1 MGSDLTCL
9 ARRASTHLDR
19 WKMVPRSS
27 PSSRLHQPADQKE
40 PAMPD
45 PRVAILG
52 LMLESN
58 RWSRPAGDEDFKS
71 VCWLEGDAILKEAR
85 AATPGMPMEAAAF
98 VKAMDA
104 TGPWQPVPILVASSF
119 PAGPIEQATFERA
132 LAIMLDGLE
141 AAQPLDAVYI
151 CNHGAMT
158 ATHTFDPDGE
168 IVTRV
173 REAVGPKTRIVM
185 TLDLHANLSD
195 RMVTACDLVVGYR
208 TNPHVDMIERGEE
221 AAFGLRRI
229 LLGQADPKTVL
240 VRLPLTPA
248 SVNLLTNAGPYGE
261 LIDYGQKRQAEHSG
275 GILNVSIFGGFVFS
289 DTPKNGVAMV
299 VTARRDHALAQR
311 LANEIAERAWAMRS
325 RFRKTLMPVANAVT
339 YANVPDHVQ
348 VIYADSGDNPGG
360 GGSGRTTELLM
371 ALHAA
376 GAQDVLYGSF
386 FDPALAAEAH
396 KLGKGARFTARFNRD
411 RGQAPWEQ
419 WDLPFEAEAEV
430 VGLTD
435 GRFVGKLGILQGRK
449 VNLGPSA
456 ALRIGGLTVVVIS
469 ARSQTADPMFFEMF
483 DIDIAAAKTVVVKS
497 RGHFRAGFRPWF
509 PPEQVKE
516 IDTAGLTSPV
526 LERLPF
532 EGLGRPSY
540 PLDENATWAPTT

>member
-1 MGSDLTCL
+1 M
-9 ARRASTHLDR
+9 
-19 WKMVPRSS
+19 K
-27 PSSRLHQPADQKE
+27 
-40 PAMPD
+40 

-52 LMLESN
+52 LALESN
-58 RWSRPAGDEDFKS
+58 RWSRPAGEEDFKS
-71 VCWLEGDAILKEAR
+71 ACWLEGDAILKEAR
-85 AATPGMPMEAAAF
+85 SATPAMPMEAAAF

-104 TGPWQPVPILVASSF
+104 TGPWQPAPILIASSL
-119 PAGPIEQATFERA
+119 PAGPIEQATFERV
-132 LAIMLDGLE
+132 LATMLAGLE
-141 AAQPLDAVYI
+141 AVLPIDAVYI

-168 IVTRV
+168 MVTRV
-173 REAVGPKTRIVM
+173 RATVGPTTRIVM
-185 TLDLHANLSD
+185 TLDLHANISD
-195 RMVTACDLVVGYR
+195 RMVEPCDLVVGYR

-221 AAFGLRRI
+221 AAFGLRRM
-229 LLGQADPKTVL
+229 LAGLAAPKPVL

-275 GILNVSIFGGFVFS
+275 AILNVSIFGGFVFS
-289 DTPKNGVAMV
+289 DTPKNGIATV
-299 VTARRDHALAQR
+299 VTARSDRKLAER

-325 RFRKTLMPVANAVT
+325 RFRKTLMPVAQAVANASSD
-339 YANVPDHVQ
+339 DHERAA
-348 VIYADSGDNPGG
+348 VIYSDSGDNPGG

-376 GAQDVLYGSF
+376 RAQDVIYGSF
-386 FDPALAAEAH
+386 FDAALAAEAH
-396 KLGKGARFTARFNRD
+396 QLGKGSRFTARFNRH

-430 VGLTD
+430 IGLTD
-435 GRFVGKLGILQGRK
+435 GRFVGKLGLLQGRK
-449 VNLGPSA
+449 VNLGKSA

-469 ARSQTADPMFFEMF
+469 ARNQTADPMFFEMF
-483 DIDIAAAKTVVVKS
+483 GIDIAKARTVVVKS

-516 IDTAGLTSPV
+516 VDTAGLTSPV

-532 EGLGRPSY
+532 ENLPRPSY
-540 PLDENATWAPTT
+540 PLDSDATWTPGT

>member
-1 MGSDLTCL
+1 MT
-9 ARRASTHLDR
+9 
-19 WKMVPRSS
+19 K
-27 PSSRLHQPADQKE
+27 
-40 PAMPD
+40 

-58 RWSRPAGDEDFKS
+58 RWSRPAGEADFKS
-71 VCWLEGDAILKEAR
+71 LEGDSILHEAR
-85 AATPGMPMEAAAF
+85 VANPAMPMEAAAF

-104 TGPWQPVPILVASSF
+104 TGPWEPVPILIAGSF
-119 PAGPIEQATFERA
+119 PAGPIEQATFERF
-132 LAIMLDGLE
+132 LAIMLAGLE
-141 AAQPLDAVYI
+141 AAPPLDAAYI

-158 ATHTFDPDGE
+158 ATHMFDPDGE

-173 REAVGPKTRIVM
+173 RQVIGPKARLAL
-185 TLDLHANLSD
+185 TLDLHANISE
-195 RMVTACDLVVGYR
+195 RMIAPCDLVVGYR

-221 AAFGLRRI
+221 AAFGLRRM
-229 LLGQADPKTVL
+229 LARLAEPKTAL
-240 VRLPLTPA
+240 VRLPLTPS

-261 LIDYGQKRQAEHSG
+261 LIDYGQKRKAEHSG
-275 GILNVSIFGGFVFS
+275 AILNVSIFGGFVFS
-289 DTPKNGVAMV
+289 DTPKNGIATV
-299 VTARRDHALAQR
+299 VTARSDARLARALAD
-311 LANEIAERAWAMRS
+311 EISARAWAMRS
-325 RFRKTLMPVANAVT
+325 RFRKALMPLAEAVALANASGR
-339 YANVPDHVQ
+339 AP

-376 GAQDVLYGSF
+376 GAQDVIYGSF

-396 KLGKGARFTARFNRD
+396 KLGKGARFVARFNRD

-430 VGLTD
+430 LGLTD
-435 GRFVGKLGILQGRK
+435 GRFIGRLGLLQGRK

-456 ALRIGGLTVVVIS
+456 ALCIGGLTVVVIS

-483 DIDIAAAKTVVVKS
+483 GIDIGKAATVVVKS

-509 PPEQVKE
+509 PPEQVQE
-516 IDTAGLTSPV
+516 VDTAGLTSPV

-532 EGLGRPSY
+532 EGLPRPCY
-540 PLDENATWAPTT
+540 PLDEEATWAPGD

>member
-1 MGSDLTCL
+1 MTN
-9 ARRASTHLDR
+9 
-19 WKMVPRSS
+19 
-27 PSSRLHQPADQKE
+27 
-40 PAMPD
+40 

-58 RWSRPAGDEDFKS
+58 RWSRPAGEEDFK
-71 VCWLEGDAILKEAR
+71 WLDGEGILSEAR
-85 AATPGMPMEAAAF
+85 AATPAMPMEAAAF
-98 VKAMDA
+98 VRAMDA
-104 TGPWQPVPILVASSF
+104 TGPWQAVPILIGCSF

-132 LAIMLDGLE
+132 LTIMLEGLD
-141 AAQPLDAVYI
+141 AALPLDAVYI

-168 IVTRV
+168 IVSRV
-173 REAVGPKTRIVM
+173 REVIGPKARLVM
-185 TLDLHANLSD
+185 TLDLHANISE
-195 RMVTACDLVVGYR
+195 RMVALCDVVVGYR
-208 TNPHVDMIERGEE
+208 SNPHVDMIERGEE
-221 AAFGLRRI
+221 AAFGLRRM
-229 LLGQADPKTVL
+229 LAGLADPKTAV

-275 GILNVSIFGGFVFS
+275 AILNVSIFGGFVFS
-289 DTPKNGVAMV
+289 DTPKNGLAIV
-299 VTARRDHALAQR
+299 VTARSDRAQAR
-311 LANEIAERAWAMRS
+311 ALANEISERAWAMRS
-325 RFRKTLMPVANAVT
+325 RFRKTLMPVAEAVA
-339 YANVPDHVQ
+339 YANVPDRVA

-360 GGSGRTTELLM
+360 GGSGRTTELLA
-371 ALHAA
+371 ALCAA
-376 GAQDVLYGSF
+376 GAQDVIYGSF
-386 FDPALAAEAH
+386 FDPVLAAEAH
-396 KLGKGARFTARFNRD
+396 RLGTGARFLARFNRD

-419 WDLPFEAEAEV
+419 WDVPFEAEAEV

-435 GRFVGKLGILQGRK
+435 GRFVGKLGLLHGRR

-456 ALRIGGLTVVVIS
+456 ALSIGGLTVVVIS

-483 DIDIAAAKTVVVKS
+483 GIDIGKARTVVVKS

-532 EGLGRPSY
+532 EGLPRPCY
-540 PLDENATWAPTT
+540 PLDEVAIWARAPATDR

>member
-1 MGSDLTCL
+1 M
-9 ARRASTHLDR
+9 AS
-19 WKMVPRSS
+19 
-27 PSSRLHQPADQKE
+27 
-40 PAMPD
+40 
-45 PRVAILG
+45 PRVAIFG
-52 LMLESN
+52 LSLESN
-58 RWSRPAGDEDFKS
+58 RWSRPASEEDFKS
-71 VCWLEGDAILKEAR
+71 LWWLEGDAILHEAR
-85 AATPGMPMEAAAF
+85 LSAPAMPMEAAAF

-104 TGPWQPVPILVASSF
+104 TGPWEPVPILIAGSF
-119 PAGPIEQATFERA
+119 PAGPIEQATFERV
-132 LAIMLDGLE
+132 LAIMLAGLE
-141 AAQPLDAVYI
+141 AALPLDAAYI

-158 ATHTFDPDGE
+158 ATHMFDPDGE

-173 REAVGPKTRIVM
+173 RQAIGPQARLVL
-185 TLDLHANLSD
+185 TLDLHANISEQ
-195 RMVTACDLVVGYR
+195 MVAPCDIVVGYR

-221 AAFGLRRI
+221 AAFTLRRA
-229 LLGQADPKTVL
+229 LAGLAEPKTAM

-275 GILNVSIFGGFVFS
+275 TILNVSIFGGFVFS
-289 DTPKNGVAMV
+289 DTPKNGIATV
-299 VTARRDHALAQR
+299 VTARSDRGLAQA
-311 LANEIAERAWAMRS
+311 LANEISERAWAMRS
-325 RFRKTLMPVANAVT
+325 RFRKTLMPVAEAVIHANARER
-339 YANVPDHVQ
+339 AP

-360 GGSGRTTELLM
+360 GGSGRTTELLV
-371 ALHAA
+371 ALYAA
-376 GAQDVLYGSF
+376 GARDVIYGSF
-386 FDPALAAEAH
+386 FDAALASEAH
-396 KLGKGARFTARFNRD
+396 KLGKGARFVARFNRD

-435 GRFVGKLGILQGRK
+435 GRFIGRLGLLQGRK

-483 DIDIAAAKTVVVKS
+483 GIDISKARTVVVKS

-516 IDTAGLTSPV
+516 VDTAGLTSPV
-526 LERLPF
+526 LERRPF
-532 EGLGRPSY
+532 EGLRRPSY
-540 PLDENATWAPTT
+540 PLDEEATWVSCG